1 MAKLVSKTYGEA
13 LFDLA
18 LEDGTLT
25 TIIEEVNVVKE
36 AMEKNPDLLKLLSHP
51 KIKKEEKISV
61 IENIFKGRV
70 SDSLVGFL
78 VIVVQKDRYD
88 DLDGIFEYFVAKV
101 REYKNIGVA
110 SITSAVE
117 LAEEQKKQVEQRLLQ
132 TTKYSQFELTF
143 HVDKS
148 LIGGLVIRI
157 GDRVVDSSIKMK
169 LQMLA
174 KDLRNATV

>member
-13 LFDLA
+13 LFNLA

-36 AMEKNPDLLKLLSHP
+36 AVDANPDLLKLLNHP
-51 KIKKEEKISV
+51 KIDKEEKISV

-78 VIVVQKDRYD
+78 VIIVQKDRYN
-88 DLDGIFEYFVAKV
+88 DLDGIFEYFIAKV
-101 REYKNIGVA
+101 KEYKNIGVA
-110 SITSAVE
+110 SVTSAVE
-117 LAEEQKKQVEQRLLQ
+117 LTEEQKKQVEQKLLQ
-132 TTKYSQFELTF
+132 TTKYNQFELTF

-157 GDRVVDSSIKMK
+157 GDRVVDSSIKTK

>member
-25 TIIEEVNVVKE
+25 TIIEEVNIVKE
-36 AMEKNPDLLKLLSHP
+36 AIAENPDLLKLLSHP
-51 KIKKEEKISV
+51 KINKEEKLSV

-78 VIVVQKDRYD
+78 VIIVQKDRYD
-88 DLDGIFEYFVAKV
+88 DLDGIFEYFIAKV

-110 SITSAVE
+110 SVTSAVE
-117 LAEEQKKQVEQRLLQ
+117 LTEEQKKQVEQKLLQ
-132 TTKYSQFELTF
+132 TTKYSQFELSF
-143 HVDKS
+143 YVDKN

-157 GDRVVDSSIKMK
+157 GDRVVDSSIRTK

>member
-25 TIIEEVNVVKE
+25 TIIKEVNVVKE
-36 AMEKNPDLLKLLSHP
+36 AMKKNPDLLKLLSHP

-101 REYKNIGVA
+101 REYKNMGVA

-117 LAEEQKKQVEQRLLQ
+117 LAEEQKKQIEQRLLQ

-157 GDRVVDSSIKMK
+157 GDRVVDSSVKTK

>member
-117 LAEEQKKQVEQRLLQ
+117 LAEEQKKPVEQRLLQ

>member
-18 LEDGTLT
+18 LEDGTLNS
-25 TIIEEVNVVKE
+25 IIEEVNVVKE
-36 AMEKNPDLLKLLSHP
+36 AMKKNPDLLKLLSHP

-117 LAEEQKKQVEQRLLQ
+117 LAEEQKKQIEQRLLQ

-157 GDRVVDSSIKMK
+157 GDRVVDSSIKTK

>member
-25 TIIEEVNVVKE
+25 TIIEEVNVAKE
-36 AMEKNPDLLKLLSHP
+36 AITENPDLLKLLSHP
-51 KIKKEEKISV
+51 KINKEEKISV

-78 VIVVQKDRYD
+78 VIIVQKDRYD
-88 DLDGIFEYFVAKV
+88 DLDGIFEYLIAKV

-157 GDRVVDSSIKMK
+157 GDRVVDSSIRTK

>member
-25 TIIEEVNVVKE
+25 TIIEEVNIVKE
-36 AMEKNPDLLKLLSHP
+36 AIAENPDLLKLLSHP
-51 KIKKEEKISV
+51 KINKEEKISV

-78 VIVVQKDRYD
+78 VIIVQKDRYD
-88 DLDGIFEYFVAKV
+88 DLDGIFEYFIAKV
-101 REYKNIGVA
+101 REYKNIGVT
-110 SITSAVE
+110 SVTSAVE
-117 LAEEQKKQVEQRLLQ
+117 LTEEQKKQVEQKLLQ
-132 TTKYSQFELTF
+132 TTKYSQFELSF
-143 HVDKS
+143 YVDKN

-157 GDRVVDSSIKMK
+157 GDRVVDSSIRTK

>member
-18 LEDGTLT
+18 IEDGTLT

-36 AMEKNPDLLKLLSHP
+36 AINENPDLLKLLSHP
-51 KIKKEEKISV
+51 KINKEEKISV

-78 VIVVQKDRYD
+78 VIIVQKDRYN
-88 DLDGIFEYFVAKV
+88 DLNGIFEYFIAKV

-110 SITSAVE
+110 SVTSAVE
-117 LAEEQKKQVEQRLLQ
+117 LTEEQKKQVEQKLLQ
-132 TTKYSQFELTF
+132 TTKFSQFELSF

-157 GDRVVDSSIKMK
+157 GDRVVDSSIRTK
-169 LQMLA
+169 LQILA
-174 KDLRNATV
+174 KDLRKATV

>member
-25 TIIEEVNVVKE
+25 TIIEEVNIVKE
-36 AMEKNPDLLKLLSHP
+36 AIAKNPDLLKLLSHP
-51 KIKKEEKISV
+51 KINKEEKISV

-78 VIVVQKDRYD
+78 VIIVQKDRYD
-88 DLDGIFEYFVAKV
+88 DLDGIFEYFIAKV
-101 REYKNIGVA
+101 REYKNASVA
-110 SITSAVE
+110 SVTSAVE
-117 LAEEQKKQVEQRLLQ
+117 LTEEQKKQVEQRLLQ
-132 TTKYSQFELTF
+132 TTKYSQFELSF
-143 HVDKS
+143 YVDKS

-157 GDRVVDSSIKMK
+157 GDRVVDSSIKTK

>member
-36 AMEKNPDLLKLLSHP
+36 AMKKNPDLLKLLSHP

-88 DLDGIFEYFVAKV
+88 DLDGIFKYFVAKV

-117 LAEEQKKQVEQRLLQ
+117 LAEEQKKQIEQRLLQ

-157 GDRVVDSSIKMK
+157 GDRVVDSSVKTK

>member
-18 LEDGTLT
+18 VEDGTLT

-36 AMEKNPDLLKLLSHP
+36 AIEKNPDLLKLLSHP

-157 GDRVVDSSIKMK
+157 GDRVVDSSIKTK

>member
-25 TIIEEVNVVKE
+25 TIIEEVNIVKGAIAE
-36 AMEKNPDLLKLLSHP
+36 NPDLLKLLSHP
-51 KIKKEEKISV
+51 KINKEEKISV

-78 VIVVQKDRYD
+78 VIIVQKDRYD
-88 DLDGIFEYFVAKV
+88 DLDGIFEYFIAKV

-110 SITSAVE
+110 SVTSAVE
-117 LAEEQKKQVEQRLLQ
+117 LTEEQKKQVEQKLLQ
-132 TTKYSQFELTF
+132 TTKYSQFELSF
-143 HVDKS
+143 YVDKS

-157 GDRVVDSSIKMK
+157 GDRVVDSSIKTK

>member
-13 LFDLA
+13 LFNLA

-25 TIIEEVNVVKE
+25 TIIEEVNIVKE
-36 AMEKNPDLLKLLSHP
+36 AIAENPDLLKLLSHP
-51 KIKKEEKISV
+51 KINKEEKISV

-117 LAEEQKKQVEQRLLQ
+117 LAEEQKKQIEQRLLQ

-157 GDRVVDSSIKMK
+157 GDRVVDSSVKTK

>member
-25 TIIEEVNVVKE
+25 TIIKEVNVVKE
-36 AMEKNPDLLKLLSHP
+36 AMKKNPDLLKLLSHP

-117 LAEEQKKQVEQRLLQ
+117 LAEEQKKQIEQRLLQ
-132 TTKYSQFELTF
+132 TTKYSQFELTY

-157 GDRVVDSSIKMK
+157 GDRVVDSSVKTK

>member
-25 TIIEEVNVVKE
+25 TIIKEVNVVKE
-36 AMEKNPDLLKLLSHP
+36 AMKKNPDLLKLLSHP

-88 DLDGIFEYFVAKV
+88 DLDGIFEYFVTKV

-117 LAEEQKKQVEQRLLQ
+117 LAEEQKKQIEQRLLQ

-157 GDRVVDSSIKMK
+157 GDRVVDSSVKTK

>member
-18 LEDGTLT
+18 SENGTLS

-36 AMEKNPDLLKLLSHP
+36 AIDGNPDLLKLLSHP
-51 KIKKEEKISV
+51 KINKEEKISV

-78 VIVVQKDRYD
+78 VIIVQKDRYN
-88 DLDGIFEYFVAKV
+88 DLNGIFEYFIAKV

-110 SITSAVE
+110 SVTSAVE
-117 LAEEQKKQVEQRLLQ
+117 LTEEQKKQIEQKLLQ
-132 TTKYSQFELTF
+132 TTKYSQFELTYY
-143 HVDKS
+143 VDKT

-157 GDRVVDSSIKMK
+157 GDRVVDSSIKTK
-169 LQMLA
+169 LQLLA

>member
-36 AMEKNPDLLKLLSHP
+36 AIEKNPDLLKLLSHP

-88 DLDGIFEYFVAKV
+88 DLDGIFEYFVTKV

-117 LAEEQKKQVEQRLLQ
+117 LAEEQKKQIEQRLLQ

-157 GDRVVDSSIKMK
+157 GDRVVDSSVKTK

>member
-36 AMEKNPDLLKLLSHP
+36 AIEKNPDLLKLLSHP

-157 GDRVVDSSIKMK
+157 GDRVVDSSIKTK

>member
-36 AMEKNPDLLKLLSHP
+36 AMKKNPDLLKLLSHP

-117 LAEEQKKQVEQRLLQ
+117 LAEEQKKQIEQRLLQ

-157 GDRVVDSSIKMK
+157 GDRVVDSSIKTK

>member
-25 TIIEEVNVVKE
+25 TIIEEVNIVKE
-36 AMEKNPDLLKLLSHP
+36 AIAVNPDLLKLLSHP
-51 KIKKEEKISV
+51 KINKEEKISV

-78 VIVVQKDRYD
+78 VIIVQKDRYD
-88 DLDGIFEYFVAKV
+88 DLDGIFEYFIAKV

-110 SITSAVE
+110 SVTSAVE
-117 LAEEQKKQVEQRLLQ
+117 LTEEQKKQVEQKLLQ
-132 TTKYSQFELTF
+132 TTKYSQFELSF
-143 HVDKS
+143 YVDKN

-157 GDRVVDSSIKMK
+157 GDRVVDSSIRTK

>member
-110 SITSAVE
+110 SIHP
-117 LAEEQKKQVEQRLLQ
+117 LL
-132 TTKYSQFELTF
+132 
-143 HVDKS
+143 
-148 LIGGLVIRI
+148 
-157 GDRVVDSSIKMK
+157 
-169 LQMLA
+169 
-174 KDLRNATV
+174 N

>member
-18 LEDGTLT
+18 LEEETLS

-36 AMEKNPDLLKLLSHP
+36 AIDENPELLKLLSHP
-51 KIKKEEKISV
+51 KISKEEKISV

-78 VIVVQKDRYD
+78 VIIVQKDRYG
-88 DLDGIFEYFVAKV
+88 DLDGIFEYFIAKV

-110 SITSAVE
+110 SVTSAVE
-117 LAEEQKKQVEQRLLQ
+117 LTEEQKKQVEQKLLQ
-132 TTKYSQFELTF
+132 TTKYTQFELSFT
-143 HVDKS
+143 VDKS

-157 GDRVVDSSIKMK
+157 GDRVVDSSIKTK
-169 LQMLA
+169 LQLLA

>member
-25 TIIEEVNVVKE
+25 TIIEEVNIVKE
-36 AMEKNPDLLKLLSHP
+36 AIAENPDLLKLLSHP
-51 KIKKEEKISV
+51 KINKEEKLSV

-78 VIVVQKDRYD
+78 VIIVQKDRYD
-88 DLDGIFEYFVAKV
+88 DLDGIFEYFIAKV

-110 SITSAVE
+110 SVTSAVE
-117 LAEEQKKQVEQRLLQ
+117 LTEEQKKQVEQKLLQ
-132 TTKYSQFELTF
+132 TTKYTQFELSF
-143 HVDKS
+143 YVDKN

-157 GDRVVDSSIKMK
+157 GDRVVDSSIRTK

>member
-25 TIIEEVNVVKE
+25 TIIEEVNIVKE
-36 AMEKNPDLLKLLSHP
+36 AIAENPDLLKLLSHP
-51 KIKKEEKISV
+51 KTNKEEKISV

-78 VIVVQKDRYD
+78 VIIVQKDRYD
-88 DLDGIFEYFVAKV
+88 DLDGIFEYFIAKV

-110 SITSAVE
+110 SVTSAVE
-117 LAEEQKKQVEQRLLQ
+117 LTEEQKKQVEQKLLQ
-132 TTKYSQFELTF
+132 TTKYSQFELSF
-143 HVDKS
+143 YVDKN

-157 GDRVVDSSIKMK
+157 GDRVVDSSIRTK

>member
-25 TIIEEVNVVKE
+25 TIIKEVNVVKE
-36 AMEKNPDLLKLLSHP
+36 AMKKNPDLLKLLSHP

-117 LAEEQKKQVEQRLLQ
+117 LAEEQKKQIEQRLLQ

-157 GDRVVDSSIKMK
+157 GDRVVDSSVKTK
-169 LQMLA
+169 LQMLT

>member
-25 TIIEEVNVVKE
+25 TIIEEVNIVKE
-36 AMEKNPDLLKLLSHP
+36 AIAENPDLLKLLSHP
-51 KIKKEEKISV
+51 KINKEEKISV

-78 VIVVQKDRYD
+78 VIIVQKDRYD
-88 DLDGIFEYFVAKV
+88 DLDGIFEYFIAKV

-110 SITSAVE
+110 SVTSAVE
-117 LAEEQKKQVEQRLLQ
+117 LTEEQKKQVEQKLLQ
-132 TTKYSQFELTF
+132 TTKYSQFELSF
-143 HVDKS
+143 YVDKN

-157 GDRVVDSSIKMK
+157 GDRVVDSSIRTK

>member
-25 TIIEEVNVVKE
+25 TIIDEVNVVKE
-36 AMEKNPDLLKLLSHP
+36 AIKENPDLFKLLSHP
-51 KIKKEEKISV
+51 KINKEEKISV

-78 VIVVQKDRYD
+78 VIIVQKDRYD
-88 DLDGIFEYFVAKV
+88 DLNGIFEYFIAKV

-117 LAEEQKKQVEQRLLQ
+117 LTEEQKKQVEQKLLQ
-132 TTKYSQFELTF
+132 TTKYSQFELSFT
-143 HVDKS
+143 VDKS

-157 GDRVVDSSIKMK
+157 GDRVVDSSIKTK

>member
-25 TIIEEVNVVKE
+25 TIIKEVNVVKE
-36 AMEKNPDLLKLLSHP
+36 AMKKNPDLLKLLSHP

-117 LAEEQKKQVEQRLLQ
+117 LAEEQKKQIEQRLLQ

-157 GDRVVDSSIKMK
+157 GDRVVDSSVKTK

>member
-25 TIIEEVNVVKE
+25 TIIEEVNIVKE
-36 AMEKNPDLLKLLSHP
+36 AIAENPDLLKLLSHP
-51 KIKKEEKISV
+51 KINKEEKISV

-78 VIVVQKDRYD
+78 VIIVQKDRYD
-88 DLDGIFEYFVAKV
+88 DLDGIFEYFIAKV

-110 SITSAVE
+110 SVTSAVE
-117 LAEEQKKQVEQRLLQ
+117 LTEEQKKQVEQKLLQ
-132 TTKYSQFELTF
+132 TTKYSQFELSF
-143 HVDKS
+143 YVDKN

-157 GDRVVDSSIKMK
+157 GDRVVDSSIRTK

-174 KDLRNATV
+174 KDLRNAAV

>member
-1 MAKLVSKTYGEA
+1 MAKIVSKTYGEA

-25 TIIEEVNVVKE
+25 TIIEEVNIVKE
-36 AMEKNPDLLKLLSHP
+36 AIAKNPDLLKLLSHP
-51 KIKKEEKISV
+51 KINKEEKISV

-78 VIVVQKDRYD
+78 VIIVQKGRYD
-88 DLDGIFEYFVAKV
+88 DLNGIFEYFIAKV

-110 SITSAVE
+110 SVTSAVE
-117 LAEEQKKQVEQRLLQ
+117 LTEDQKKQVEEKLLQ
-132 TTKYSQFELTF
+132 TTKYSQFEMSF
-143 HVDKS
+143 YVDKS

-157 GDRVVDSSIKMK
+157 GDRVVDSSIKTK

>member
-117 LAEEQKKQVEQRLLQ
+117 LAEEQKKHIEQRLLQ

-157 GDRVVDSSIKMK
+157 GDRVVDSSIKTK

>member
-18 LEDGTLT
+18 LEEGTLT
-25 TIIEEVNVVKE
+25 TIIEEVNVAKE
-36 AMEKNPDLLKLLSHP
+36 AIAENPDLMKFLNHP
-51 KIKKEEKISV
+51 KIDKEEKISV

-78 VIVVQKDRYD
+78 VIIVRKDRYR
-88 DLDGIFEYFVAKV
+88 DLDGIFEYFNTKV

-110 SITSAVE
+110 TVTSAVE
-117 LAEEQKKQVEQRLLQ
+117 LTKEQMEQVEQRLLQ
-132 TTKYSQFELTF
+132 TTKYNQVELSF
-143 HVDKS
+143 MVDES

-157 GDRVVDSSIKMK
+157 GDRVVDSSIRTK
-169 LQMLA
+169 LQVLEKNLKNTA
-174 KDLRNATV
+174 V

>member
-70 SDSLVGFL
+70 SDSLIGFL